1 MPDAIGPTAFPAM
14 KAAPRAPSAEL
25 YGGCL
30 FADCPDLPGTPF
42 AYLREEEVHGEG
54 EAAEF
59 VYRVLDGGVRTHRVL
74 SDGRRQITGFHL
86 PGDLFGFE
94 QGRTHRHTAE
104 ALCEVRVLIFK
115 RRQIERIAAQ
125 RVDVACRLWGVA
137 TDSLR
142 LAEDLV
148 LLLGRR
154 SALERVAAFLLEI
167 DRRLGRPGHFD
178 LPMTR
183 RDIADYLGL
192 TLETVSRTVSQLE
205 SERAL
210 LRSGTRSVTLQRRR
224 LQRLVEA

>member
-1 MPDAIGPTAFPAM
+1 M
-14 KAAPRAPSAEL
+14 
-25 YGGCL
+25 
-30 FADCPDLPGTPF
+30 
-42 AYLREEEVHGEG
+42 
-54 EAAEF
+54 
-59 VYRVLDGGVRTHRVL
+59 
-74 SDGRRQITGFHL
+74 QQ
-86 PGDLFGFE
+86 FGFE

>member
-1 MPDAIGPTAFPAM
+1 MLDATGP
-14 KAAPRAPSAEL
+14 AAPSKTAARPRPASADL
-25 YGGCL
+25 QDGCL
-30 FADCPDLPGTPF
+30 FAGCADLPGTPF
-42 AYLREEEVHGEG
+42 TYAREEEVHGEG

-59 VYRVLDGGVRTHRVL
+59 VYRVLDGAGRTHTVL

-94 QGRTHRHTAE
+94 QGRIYRHTAE
-104 ALCEVRVLIFK
+104 ALCEVRLLIFK
-115 RRQIERIAAQ
+115 RRQIERVAAH
-125 RVDVACRLWGVA
+125 RVEVACRLWGVA
-137 TDSLR
+137 SDRLR

-210 LRSGTRSVTLQRRR
+210 LRSGTRSVTLRRGR
-224 LQRLVEA
+224 LERLIEA